1 MGKKAAAGAPLW
13 MATFADLMSLLLTLF
28 VLLLTF
34 SEMDVVKYKAMAGS
48 MKDAFGIAKK
58 DKLAG
63 VIEIE
68 GAVKRKHAAQTDPT
82 RSKIPTVSV
91 ELPAA
96 EPQDFKI
103 DAKAERDVQAEQLAE
118 AVKEVVKKQADGLGV
133 KVERSGGEVV
143 MRFPSQIAFPAGSGE
158 INQAFAAII
167 DELTPIIKQTKGQVK
182 ISGHTDNIPI
192 SDVRY
197 RSNWDLSA
205 ARAASVVH
213 RLIDYGGIEPKR
225 ITVQG
230 YGESRPVAPN
240 DTSENRAKNRRVEVS
255 IRVPRKG
262 EGGKAGNG
270 GSPRDERPEDEEA
283 PDFRER

>member
-1 MGKKAAAGAPLW
+1 MGKKAPAGAPLW

-34 SEMDVVKYKAMAGS
+34 SEMDVLKYKAIAGS
-48 MKDAFGIAKK
+48 LKDAFGIAKK

-68 GAVKRKHAAQTDPT
+68 GAIKRKHAAVTDPS

-103 DAKAERDVQAEQLAE
+103 DARAERDIQAEQLAE

-133 KVERSGGEVV
+133 KVERSGGSVV
-143 MRFPSQIAFPAGSGE
+143 MRFPSSIAFPAGSGE

-167 DELTPIIKQTKGQVK
+167 DGLTPIIKQTSGQVK
-182 ISGHTDNIPI
+182 ISGHTDNVPI
-192 SDVRY
+192 SGPRY

-213 RLIDYGGIEPKR
+213 RLIDYGGVKAGR

-230 YGESRPVAPN
+230 YGDSRPVADN
-240 DTSENRAKNRRVEVS
+240 DTAENRAKNRRVEVS
-255 IRVPRKG
+255 IQVPRKEEPKDGGDG
-262 EGGKAGNG
+262 EPK
-270 GSPRDERPEDEEA
+270 EELPEDEEA
-283 PDFRER
+283 PDFQDDQ